1 MNKQTFIYYYSL
13 VYINSHNTYL
23 KFNGDFI
30 MNPSTLLNRKTDKE
44 IQAEIDKFNSA
55 DEDSAFSPETIAI
68 VLDVS
73 LSWLQKKRCEG
84 GGIAFSKIHY
94 RKIIYKK
101 SDVLA
106 YIRSQRIH
114 STSQVAV

>member
-1 MNKQTFIYYYSL
+1 MNVT
-13 VYINSHNTYL
+13 
-23 KFNGDFI
+23 
-30 MNPSTLLNRKTDKE
+30 TLLNRKTSAE
-44 IQAEIDKFNSA
+44 IQAEIDKFNLA
-55 DEDSAFSPETIAI
+55 DENASFSPETIAL

-73 LSWLQKKRCEG
+73 MSWLQKKRCEG